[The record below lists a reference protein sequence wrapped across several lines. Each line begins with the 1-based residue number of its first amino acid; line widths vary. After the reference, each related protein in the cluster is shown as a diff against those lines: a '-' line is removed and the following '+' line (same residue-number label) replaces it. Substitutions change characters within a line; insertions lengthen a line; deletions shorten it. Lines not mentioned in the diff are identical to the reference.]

1 MISGSENQQKCQHT
15 ACLPRGDPAFLLH
28 TSQLHPTEASLSHS
42 SPQIPAVTTI
52 WLMGQGSLKTA
63 LRDGWLD
70 LAEIQLLG
78 LVKNYKQ

>member
-1 MISGSENQQKCQHT
+1 
-15 ACLPRGDPAFLLH
+15 
-28 TSQLHPTEASLSHS
+28 
-42 SPQIPAVTTI
+42 
-52 WLMGQGSLKTA
+52 MGQGSLKTA